1 MQNIC
6 HLISGCKKSTFCNVF
21 QVTYELKGFGAEK
34 FKVDPVSGEI
44 SVGCGSED
52 ESPPPRRRFGRVA
65 SCLDYETRKTYS
77 LIYTATDGGGQV
89 GYKSLSPQMNI

>member
-1 MQNIC
+1 M
-6 HLISGCKKSTFCNVF
+6 
-21 QVTYELKGFGAEK
+21 TYELKGFGAEK

-52 ESPPPRRRFGRVA
+52 ESPPRRRFGRGA